1 MSENSTSTSFHA
13 GEWFGIVG
21 ANVQVYLPPSEKSRV
36 AVLWELVDADADFD
50 EVLDALISGGLRG
63 LPAFALLSVD
73 ADAARVV
80 LRGAVTAEFTVA
92 GDVVAL
98 DGRDAATW
106 LEQSLA
112 GVSQARLILED
123 VEEPV
128 VGLLRGGLVRVA
140 RVDHPAVVEVV
151 ALGGAAPQVVA
162 LPEPAEAPEPVVDAL
177 SAPLS
182 EVAPDLTHEE
192 PAQAPGAFAAEVIE
206 VPEPAP
212 VADDAGWI
220 AAPQGVADPEGAA
233 DAQDAADP
241 EATDVMPA
249 ITDDVDLPPLPPL
262 PGALGAVAVPIPE
275 VPVAP
280 LPRNPVPGFPD
291 LPEDDA
297 PAAPEP
303 APEPPTWAP
312 AEPAAANP
320 WAPPAEPQPPAGS
333 DHDGHTVTGN
343 WDSSQFQ
350 RQHPGI
356 PGQPPAPSVTAQ
368 PVAKLLLSTGEVID
382 VDRAILIGRAPEA
395 RRFTSTEQPRLVT
408 VPSPNQEISSTHLE
422 VRPGS
427 GADHGTAVVS
437 DLGSTNGTVLV
448 LPGLAPESLQ
458 PGVPAQLLPGSV
470 IDLGDGLT
478 IQVTSP

>member
-13 GEWFGIVG
+13 GDWFGVISS
-21 ANVQVYLPPSEKSRV
+21 NVQVYLPPSEKARV
-36 AVLWELVDADADFD
+36 ASIWELVDHGADFD

-63 LPAFALLSVD
+63 LPAFALLSVAD
-73 ADAARVV
+73 DAARVV
-80 LRGAVTAEFTVA
+80 LRGEVRAEFTVA
-92 GDVVAL
+92 GELIVL

-106 LEQSLA
+106 LERALA
-112 GVSQARLILED
+112 GVSQSRLLLHEVD
-123 VEEPV
+123 EV
-128 VGLLRGGLVRVA
+128 VAGLLRDGLVRVA
-140 RVDHPAVVEVV
+140 LVEHPATVEVRP
-151 ALGGAAPQVVA
+151 LGTEPLDLTARPIEVEPVGFGSAPQFDAEVAAPQVVVPPVE
-162 LPEPAEAPEPVVDAL
+162 PEPYADAL
-177 SAPLS
+177 SAPLA
-182 EVAPDLTHEE
+182 EIE
-192 PAQAPGAFAAEVIE
+192 GFAE
-206 VPEPAP
+206 PEPEPEPEP
-212 VADDAGWI
+212 VAEPEEAAWI
-220 AAPQGVADPEGAA
+220 EAPLGSADP
-233 DAQDAADP
+233 DV
-241 EATDVMPA
+241 TDVLPQIDPDATGLMPA
-249 ITDDVDLPPLPPL
+249 VPPLPPVPPL
-262 PGALGAVAVPIPE
+262 PVPEP
-275 VPVAP
+275 P

-291 LPEDDA
+291 LPEDE
-297 PAAPEP
+297 PVAA
-303 APEPPTWAP
+303 AP
-312 AEPAAANP
+312 AEPNP
-320 WAPPAEPQPPAGS
+320 WAPPSEAQPPAGF
-333 DHDGHTVTGN
+333 DHDGQTVTGN

-368 PVAKLLLSTGEVID
+368 PVAKLLLSSGDVVD

-448 LPGLAPESLQ
+448 LPGLAPEPLQ
-458 PGVPAQLLPGSV
+458 PGVPVQLLPGSL

>member
-1 MSENSTSTSFHA
+1 MSENSTSFHA
-13 GEWFGIVG
+13 GDWFGIVG
-21 ANVQVYLPPSEKSRV
+21 AKVQVYLPPSEKPRV
-36 AVLWELVDADADFD
+36 AGLWELVDAGADFD
-50 EVLDALISGGLRG
+50 EVLDALISGGLRA

-73 ADAARVV
+73 GDAARVV
-80 LRGAVTAEFTVA
+80 LRGAVSAEFTVA
-92 GDVVAL
+92 ADVVTL

-106 LEQSLA
+106 LEQSLSS
-112 GVSQARLILED
+112 VSQARLLLQE
-123 VEEPV
+123 VEEAV
-128 VGLLRGGLVRVA
+128 VGLLPGGLVRVA
-140 RVDHPAVVEVV
+140 QVDHPAVVEVV
-151 ALGGAAPQVVA
+151 ALGAGAPLDLSAQSIPEAPVADAGTPYFDAAVAAAPQVVA
-162 LPEPAEAPEPVVDAL
+162 PPEPVEEPVPAAEPVAPPAEEAEPVDAL
-177 SAPLS
+177 SAP
-182 EVAPDLTHEE
+182 ATEE
-192 PAQAPGAFAAEVIE
+192 S
-206 VPEPAP
+206 
-212 VADDAGWI
+212 DWI
-220 AAPQGVADPEGAA
+220 AAPQPV
-233 DAQDAADP
+233 ADP

-249 ITDDVDLPPLPPL
+249 ITDDGPDLMPPL
-262 PGALGAVAVPIPE
+262 PGALGAAAVPLPDVPPLPPMPE
-275 VPVAP
+275 PP

-291 LPEDDA
+291 LPEDEA
-297 PAAPEP
+297 PAAP
-303 APEPPTWAP
+303 ASWG
-312 AEPAAANP
+312 
-320 WAPPAEPQPPAGS
+320 PPAEAQPPAGS
-333 DHDGHTVTGN
+333 DHDGQTVTGN

-368 PVAKLLLSTGEVID
+368 PVARLLFSSGDVVD

-448 LPGLAPESLQ
+448 LPGLAPETLQ